1 MTIGSVLLQPH
12 KVAAPLAPA
21 PAALV
26 EDLLA
31 LATRLLWDRAH
42 GGACLTLTEKAFAA
56 SLERLLAAT
65 RTRQGA
71 AAQKLKA
78 WAQPLV
84 DKIAAMGQSLPG
96 DSVAH
101 ETILSGD
108 RLVSLLVE
116 LLDGIT
122 TDALAQHANFALSV
136 LQNDLGLTN
145 SFVDQQV
152 GLIIDDI
159 VAQLRGAPLEADLRV
174 RENRFEIIVLV
185 RRIRRDI
192 DGLFELPPLNVD
204 RFAALLLSKLR
215 ELQYDAVVGR
225 AAVTGKALK
234 SGLDVLGA
242 ISDEVTF
249 SAGFSGGPGAAAA
262 PGASTRRC
270 WYASWVTGEEVNDVD
285 PLNCSALQPFSFLHL
300 SRDQMEKAT
309 LHATW
314 VTTLLDGFLVALIG
328 YLKGRGVY
336 SITTVSMMRDTIY
349 TVLAPLGDINLPTAL
364 DPWLKV
370 PGSFDKLFN
379 LVSAALCS
387 FEGRSLNDYDGFLYL
402 LRLIF
407 RFGGSSLPLPLV
419 RDAILSIMTLSNHD
433 PEATPKP
440 ENRNNDGLIQFVMQ
454 ILGPLLHAGVMPDNF
469 FSINGEYGSLIAAV
483 LLGALGISV
492 VSFFFGFLLSIGL
505 AGDLPDGDNAA
516 GSWAKGYGLSHLSFI
531 GFWFLFNDGRTND
544 GKRGYKTDNARGT
557 EVEFKGYPGAATSPY
572 LMPFEGAAE
581 CIQGNH
587 GFWSHNS
594 VIGQVFSYDFSL
606 NLGQDVL
613 CMREGEVFGT
623 PLDSVDDGE
632 HPDDGNHI
640 IIKHTT
646 PNADHDLDVN
656 GTPTTTYAKYY
667 HGQKGTI
674 AAAFGGSIP
683 AAGTPVTQGQLL
695 FKCNSTGMSR
705 CNHIHVQVNP
715 DNGSGAPNNYTM
727 PWVFKDIDGGVAKSA
742 TFYDSQ
748 NVKKP

>member
-1 MTIGSVLLQPH
+1 MSIGSVLLQPH
-12 KVAAPLAPA
+12 KVTAPLAPA
-21 PAALV
+21 PAALL

-31 LATRLLWDRAH
+31 LTTRVLWDRAH
-42 GGACLTLTEKAFAA
+42 GGPCLSLIEKGFSK
-56 SLERLLAAT
+56 SLQRLLDT
-65 RTRQGA
+65 TKSKQGA
-71 AAQKLKA
+71 AVQKLKA
-78 WAQPLV
+78 WAQPMA
-84 DKIAAMGQSLPG
+84 DKVAALGKSLPG
-96 DSVAH
+96 DSVVH
-101 ETILSGD
+101 ETIESGD
-108 RLVSLLVE
+108 KLVTLLVE

-122 TDALAQHANFALSV
+122 TDALAQHANFALGV

-145 SFVDQQV
+145 TFIDQQV
-152 GLIIDDI
+152 GLILDDI
-159 VAQLRGAPLEADLRV
+159 VAQLRGAPLETDLRV
-174 RENRFEIIVLV
+174 RENRFEIIAVV

-192 DGLFELPPLNVD
+192 DGLFKLPPLNVD
-204 RFAALLLSKLR
+204 RFASLLLGRLR
-215 ELQYDAVVGR
+215 ELKYDSVVGR
-225 AAVTGKALK
+225 AALTGRALK
-234 SGLDVLGA
+234 NGLDVLSG
-242 ISDEVTF
+242 ISDEVNF

-262 PGASTRRC
+262 PSGATKRC
-270 WYASWVTGEEVNDVD
+270 WYASWVTAEEVKDAD
-285 PLNCSALQPFSFLHL
+285 PLRCAALKPYSFLHL
-300 SRDQMEKAT
+300 TPDQMEKAT

-314 VTTLLDGFLVALIG
+314 VTTFLDGFLVALIG
-328 YLKGRGVY
+328 YMKGRGVY
-336 SITTVSMMRDTIY
+336 SITTVAMMRDIIY
-349 TVLAPLGDINLPTAL
+349 TVLAPLGDTNLPTVL

-370 PGSFDKLFN
+370 PGSFDKILN

-387 FEGRSLNDYDGFLYL
+387 LEGRSLDKYDGFLYL

-419 RDAILSIMTLSNHD
+419 RDAILSILTLYNHD
-433 PEATPKP
+433 PEASPKP
-440 ENRNNDGLIQFVMQ
+440 ENRNNDGLIQFMMQ
-454 ILGPLLHAGVMPDNF
+454 IVGPLLHAGVMPDNF
-469 FSINGEYGSLIAAV
+469 FSINGEYGSLIPAV

-492 VSFFFGFLLSIGL
+492 VSFFFGFLLSL
-505 AGDLPDGDNAA
+505 AFAGDLPDGDDAA
-516 GSWAKGYGLSHLSFI
+516 VAWAKGYGLSHLSFI
-531 GFWFLFNDGRTND
+531 GFWFLFNDGSTND
-544 GKRGYKTDNARGT
+544 GKRGYTTDSGRGK
-557 EVEFKGYPGAATSPY
+557 EVEFKGYQSAATSPY

-613 CMREGEVFGT
+613 CMRDGEVFGV

-646 PNADHDLDVN
+646 QNAEHDLDVN
-656 GTPTTTYAKYY
+656 GVPTTTYAKYY

-674 AAAFGGSIP
+674 AAAFGSIP
-683 AAGTPVTQGQLL
+683 AAGTAVTQGQVL

-705 CNHIHVQVNP
+705 CNHIHIQVNP
-715 DNGSGAPNNYTM
+715 DNGGKPNNYTV

-742 TFYDSQ
+742 KFYDSK

>member
-21 PAALV
+21 PAALL

-31 LATRLLWDRAH
+31 LTTRVLWDRAH
-42 GGACLTLTEKAFAA
+42 GGTCLALIEKAFGN
-56 SLERLLAAT
+56 SLDRLLDAT
-65 RTRQGA
+65 RSRQA
-71 AAQKLKA
+71 AAAAKLKA

-84 DKIAAMGQSLPG
+84 DKIGAMGQSLPG
-96 DSVAH
+96 DSVVH
-101 ETILSGD
+101 ETIESGD
-108 RLVSLLVE
+108 KLVTLLVE

-122 TDALAQHANFALSV
+122 TDALAQHANFALGV

-145 SFVDQQV
+145 SFVDRQV
-152 GLIIDDI
+152 GLIIDEI
-159 VAQLRGAPLEADLRV
+159 VTQLRSAPLEADLRV
-174 RENRFEIIVLV
+174 RENRFEIIALV

-204 RFAALLLSKLR
+204 RFAALLLDKLR
-215 ELQYDAVVGR
+215 ELQYDAAVGR

-234 SGLDVLGA
+234 SGLDVLGV
-242 ISDEVTF
+242 ISEEVTF

-262 PGASTRRC
+262 PAGATKRC
-270 WYASWVTGEEVNDVD
+270 WYASWVTAEEVNDTD
-285 PLNCSALQPFSFLHL
+285 PLNCPALQPFSFLHL
-300 SRDQMEKAT
+300 SREQMEKAT
-309 LHATW
+309 IHSTW

-328 YLKGRGVY
+328 YLQGRGVY
-336 SITTVSMMRDTIY
+336 SITTTAMMRDLVY
-349 TVLAPLGDINLPTAL
+349 TVVGPLGDINLPTVL

-379 LVSAALCS
+379 LVAAALCS
-387 FEGRSLNDYDGFLYL
+387 LEGRSLDKYDGFLYL

-407 RFGGSSLPLPLV
+407 RFGGSSLPLPLL
-419 RDAILSIMTLSNHD
+419 RDAILSIMTLYNHD
-433 PEATPKP
+433 PLATPKP

-492 VSFFFGFLLSIGL
+492 VSFFFGFLLSIGF

-516 GSWAKGYGLSHLSFI
+516 GSWAKGWGLSHLTFI
-531 GFWFLFNDGRTND
+531 GFWFLFNDGKTKD
-544 GKRGYKTDNARGT
+544 GKRGYTTDSGRGK
-557 EVEFKGYPGAATSPY
+557 EVEFDGYPDAATSPY
-572 LMPFEGAAE
+572 LMPFAGAGE

-606 NLGQDVL
+606 NLAQDVL
-613 CMREGEVFGT
+613 CMRDGEVFGT

-632 HPDDGNHI
+632 HPGDGNHI
-640 IIKHTT
+640 VIKHTT
-646 PNADHDLDVN
+646 ANTAHDLDVN
-656 GTPTTTYAKYY
+656 GASTTTYAKYY

-674 AAAFGGSIP
+674 AAAFGGSVP
-683 AAGTPVTQGQLL
+683 AAGHRS
-695 FKCNSTGMSR
+695 FTGATAFQVQFHGHEPLQPYSR
-705 CNHIHVQVNP
+705 AGEP
-715 DNGSGAPNNYTM
+715 G
-727 PWVFKDIDGGVAKSA
+727 
-742 TFYDSQ
+742 
-748 NVKKP
+748 